1 MVVEKIGNSSQR
13 IRAVNEYGDGVSWF
27 RGSII
32 GKGGFGCVYLATLKN
47 SKSKYSFFPPVM
59 AVKSAEVSA
68 SGSIQKERE
77 VFSNVGGCPHII
89 KCFGEETTVGDNG
102 VMVYNLLLEYG
113 SGGTLADKIRKSSG
127 GNGLSEFEVRV
138 ITKSVLRGLYHIHGF
153 GYVHCDLKPDNI
165 MLVVDDARRNGFR
178 AKIGD
183 LGLARRANICKKRKL
198 EEGKYWQGTPMYL
211 SPEAVLDNE
220 QEAPSDIWA
229 LGCVVLEMLTG
240 KPPWAGEKE
249 EILKKIGPDREL
261 PEIPIGISKEA
272 RDFLKGCFVR
282 RSMFRLTAE
291 MLLNHPFIEDL
302 DDKEEGVEEDEDL
315 NEIESILLVSGSD
328 GSEFSYNSCCYWSE
342 EANEEDEIESGI
354 SEEGELKVEENEGVI
369 GSTAD
374 VGFGQSSKKSRKISK
389 MSG

>member
-1 MVVEKIGNSSQR
+1 MVVEKRGDSSQR

-32 GKGGFGCVYLATLKN
+32 GKGGFGSVYLATLKN
-47 SKSKYSFFPPVM
+47 PKSKYSFFPPVM

-68 SGSIQKERE
+68 SSSIQKERE

-102 VMVYNLLLEYG
+102 VMVYNLLLEYC
-113 SGGTLADKIRKSSG
+113 SGGTLACKMKKLSG

-138 ITKSVLRGLYHIHGF
+138 IARSILRGLYHIHGF

-165 MLVVDDARRNGFR
+165 MLVVNDAWRNGFR
-178 AKIGD
+178 VKIGD
-183 LGLARRANICKKRKL
+183 LGLARRAKICKKRKL
-198 EEGKYWQGTPMYL
+198 EGKYWQGTPMYL

-261 PEIPIGISKEA
+261 PEIPNGISKEA

-315 NEIESILLVSGSD
+315 NEIESVLLVSGSD
-328 GSEFSYNSCCYWSE
+328 GSEFSYDSCCYWSE
-342 EANEEDEIESGI
+342 EANEEDETESGI
-354 SEEGELKVEENEGVI
+354 SEEGELKVEANKGVI
-369 GSTAD
+369 GSTTD
-374 VGFGQSSKKSRKISK
+374 VEFGQSSKKSRKISK